1 MSIRRAP
8 VRRNDEGPAVP
19 GHAEPVAMTNRTLP
33 ALALAFAAAF
43 AANAAS
49 AQSATYTIDPGHTF
63 PAFEADH
70 MGMSLFRGKFDRS
83 SGQVVLDK
91 TAGTGTVSVDIDLS
105 SIHFGNPA
113 LDQLM
118 ADPKFFDTA
127 EHPTARYEG
136 KLVDFVDGKPTRVD
150 GTLTL
155 RGVIRPVALEIR
167 SFKCMP
173 HPIFKRDW
181 CGADAYGHFDRAD
194 FGIVEGREWGFSMD
208 TALRIQVEAVADK

>member
-1 MSIRRAP
+1 
-8 VRRNDEGPAVP
+8 
-19 GHAEPVAMTNRTLP
+19 MTTRTLSTL
-33 ALALAFAAAF
+33 ALALAAAF
-43 AANAAS
+43 AATAAP

-63 PAFEADH
+63 PGFEADH

-83 SGQVVLDK
+83 SGKIVLDK

-105 SIHFGNPA
+105 SIHFGNA
-113 LDQLM
+113 ELDRLM
-118 ADPKFFDTA
+118 ADPKFFDTVR
-127 EHPTARYEG
+127 HPTAHYEG
-136 KLVDFVDGKPTRVD
+136 RLVDFVDGKPTRLD

-155 RGVIRPVALEIR
+155 RGVTRPVALEIR
-167 SFKCMP
+167 AFKCMP

-181 CGADAYGHFDRAD
+181 CGADAYGHFDRAG